1 MQRAGP
7 PSPPAVLPEGGV
19 VMVKYLIYLIPMA
32 AIGYL
37 LWSRRSSSTGDLQA
51 LLLRGAQIV
60 DVRTR
65 AEFQS
70 RSHPKALN
78 IPLDQLASRLK
89 ELDPTRPVLV
99 CCESGGRAATGV
111 VLLRRS
117 GFKEVANLG
126 SWRRIA
132 SLLS

>member
-1 MQRAGP
+1 
-7 PSPPAVLPEGGV
+7 
-19 VMVKYLIYLIPMA
+19 MVKYLIYLIPLA

-37 LWSRRSSSTGDLQA
+37 LWSRRASSTGDLQT
-51 LLLRGAQIV
+51 LLVRGAQIV

-78 IPLDQLASRLK
+78 IPLDQLASRLE
-89 ELDPTRPVLV
+89 ELDPGRPVLL
-99 CCESGGRAATGV
+99 CCESGGRAGAGV
-111 VLLRRS
+111 ALLKRS

-126 SWRRIA
+126 SWRRLQ